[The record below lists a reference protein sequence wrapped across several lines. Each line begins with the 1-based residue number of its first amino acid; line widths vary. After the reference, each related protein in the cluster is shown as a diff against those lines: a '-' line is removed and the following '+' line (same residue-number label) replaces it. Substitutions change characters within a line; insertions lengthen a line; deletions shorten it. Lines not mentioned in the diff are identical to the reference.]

1 MDLLLALCRQLSDST
16 PHHTWVTSN
25 NVCFRQIFAGCRG
38 LASAFK
44 LDEGFT
50 QSLELRRL
58 FPDGKLAP
66 AGVLVQAADGNEKTS

>member
-25 NVCFRQIFAGCRG
+25 NVCFRQIFAGCIG

-44 LDEGFT
+44 LDEDLPN
-50 QSLELRRL
+50 LELRR
-58 FPDGKLAP
+58 FFRDGKLAL
-66 AGVLVQAADGNEKTS
+66 AGVLVQSPDGNEKTS